1 MAAVRVDGL
10 EDVWEDGCG
19 DIVYTLARVLDA
31 VEPGRLVGRS
41 VKRVGWTLY
50 VGSEKQDL
58 RLFNEFVVLA
68 VGKAASS
75 MAAMLLK
82 QLEGRPVRGLV
93 VISHGLQPR
102 QSLKPLETIHAAHP
116 IPDTSSQRA
125 GQAILEYAK
134 SCGAGS
140 LVFVLLSGG
149 ASSLAVLPAEGVTVE
164 DKAAAAAAL
173 MKAGASIEELNT
185 VRKHLSAI
193 KGGWLAKHLRCRTY
207 TLILSDV
214 VGDRLDVIGSGPTV
228 PDPTTYADALNVIR
242 RRKAQVPENV
252 LKHLEAGARG
262 ALEETPKP
270 GDPCFKNIRNIIVG
284 SSLDAVRAAA
294 STLRRKGY
302 RTLVLTGMLSG
313 EAREAARLLAAIA
326 LEVRRSGLPLRPP
339 AAVVAGGETVVT
351 VRGGGVGG
359 RNQELALA
367 LVLHLREM
375 RGFSAASMGTDGVD
389 GPTDAA
395 GAMVTDRT
403 IPNAVEKGLS
413 LEEYLENNDSHTFFK
428 KVGGLIHTGPTGTN
442 VGDIT
447 IILIQSR

>member
-1 MAAVRVDGL
+1 MAAVRVEGL

-41 VKRVGWTLY
+41 VKRVRWTLY
-50 VGSEKQDL
+50 VGGGKQDL
-58 RLFNEFVVLA
+58 RSFNEFVVLA
-68 VGKAASS
+68 VGKAAYS

-82 QLEGRPVRGLV
+82 RLEGRPVRGLV
-93 VISHGLQPR
+93 VIPHGLQPR

-116 IPDTSSQRA
+116 IPDTTSQRA
-125 GQAILEYAK
+125 GQKILEYAD
-134 SCGAGS
+134 SCGERS
-140 LVFVLLSGG
+140 LAFVLLSGG
-149 ASSLAVLPAEGVTVE
+149 ASSLAVLPAGSVTVE
-164 DKAAAAAAL
+164 DKATAAAAL
-173 MKAGASIEELNT
+173 MRAGASIEELNT
-185 VRKHLSAI
+185 VRKHLSAV

-214 VGDRLDVIGSGPTV
+214 VGDRLDVIGSGPTA

-262 ALEETPKP
+262 EVAETPKP
-270 GDPCFKNIRNIIVG
+270 GDPCFSNVRNIVVG
-284 SSLDAVRAAA
+284 SGLNAVKAAA
-294 STLRRKGY
+294 STLRKRGY
-302 RTLVLTGMLSG
+302 RTLALTSMLSG
-313 EAREAARLLAAIA
+313 EAREAARLISAVAMD
-326 LEVRRSGLPLRPP
+326 VRRAGIPLRPP
-339 AAVVAGGETVVT
+339 AAVVVGGETVVT

-367 LVLHLREM
+367 LALHLRELK
-375 RGFSAASMGTDGVD
+375 GFAAASMGTDGVD

-395 GAMVTDRT
+395 GAVITDRT
-403 IPNAVEKGLS
+403 VTNAVEKGLNP
-413 LEEYLENNDSHTFFK
+413 EEYLENNDSHTFFK
-428 KVGGLIHTGPTGTN
+428 KVGGLIYTGPTGTN

-447 IILIQSR
+447 ICLVGG